1 MTGGQR
7 EQHLTAL
14 REELARRGVR
24 CELATQGVYPRLRI
38 YCPGEGASAG
48 FDHNVVAAPVAGRWF
63 FFWPWAEPVG
73 SVTRLA
79 EAAARII
86 ADLDLDLDLDWTW
99 TSAAAPATTAL
110 ATAAPGRPCRP
121 WLCRGCCGKPGQ
133 GSSARPYRARRPA
146 APDGPAICARPLGEV
161 ARVPPWK
168 RRRP

>member
-1 MTGGQR
+1 VTGGQR

-63 FFWPWAEPVG
+63 FFWPWAEPLG

-86 ADLDLDLDLDWTW
+86 ADLDLDLDLDLG
-99 TSAAAPATTAL
+99 SG
-110 ATAAPGRPCRP
+110 PGDDGP
-121 WLCRGCCGKPGQ
+121 GDGGPGQ
-133 GSSARPYRARRPA
+133 TVPSLAVQRMLRQARAGIFSPPISGLAARRPRSDLQS
-146 APDGPAICARPLGEV
+146 APRPLGEV